1 MAPPTKRSKYSEAA
15 MNEKSL
21 KISAALK
28 VRQPQLKFQCPTAL
42 LVTPRLTL
50 QGSRTA
56 AVMDKERLNDPS
68 CKVLILPKQ
77 QDSPTSLDTPSELP
91 SIPQKPSFFDV
102 LPQILA
108 SCIALSSVPQ
118 AGINL
123 AFSGVLI
130 PQLAKDATIQGF
142 TKESASWVASIVAIA
157 QPIGALFVGPLMDAI
172 GRKKTCIVT
181 NIPILIGW
189 IIIYFTKSSLWP
201 IYLARALCG
210 FGSGMTT
217 VGLVYTAE
225 VSHSQYRSMLLSL
238 NSVNVAFGILLTT
251 ILGVYLDWHTCALLF
266 GGMTLISCG
275 LSFFIPESP
284 QWLVSFTSS
293 SRESIAKHVR
303 SLNRPEWLFKEE
315 WERLQESKSRRRTSS
330 EEEQNCSKSTLE
342 KFQEKI
348 AVFFE
353 RASMKPLT
361 VLFIIFFLQQTSG
374 TYVVI
379 FYTVNIFRALG
390 GNFGFGID
398 EYTATITLGVL
409 RFFMS
414 FVSAV
419 LSKVMGRRPIM
430 LISSL
435 GMCLSCAATAACLQL
450 NGITTINFQTRNQT
464 GPNVTESFLNVTAS
478 SLNVTTSAL
487 DHVQV
492 ISSWWILISIL
503 SFVVAGSIGHMVI
516 PWTLMGELLP
526 TKIRASGSG
535 LMVSYSSF
543 LLFAV
548 IKTFPGLLDYTTL
561 PVLFVSY
568 AVMSFVSAI
577 YVHLFLPETF
587 RKNFIE
593 IAQMFEKPSNI
604 AIND

>member
-1 MAPPTKRSKYSEAA
+1 
-15 MNEKSL
+15 
-21 KISAALK
+21 
-28 VRQPQLKFQCPTAL
+28 
-42 LVTPRLTL
+42 
-50 QGSRTA
+50 
-56 AVMDKERLNDPS
+56 MDKERLNDPS
-68 CKVLILPKQ
+68 CRALILPKQ
-77 QDSPTSLDTPSELP
+77 QDSPTSADTTTDLP
-91 SIPQKPSFFDV
+91 LVPQKPSYLDV

-130 PQLAKDATIQGF
+130 PQLAKDETIHGF

-172 GRKKTCIVT
+172 GRRKTCIVT

-189 IIIYFTKSSLWP
+189 IIIYFTKSNLWP

-225 VSHSQYRSMLLSL
+225 VSHSQYRPMLLSL
-238 NSVNVAFGILLTT
+238 NSVNVALGILLTT

-266 GGMTLISCG
+266 GAMALVSGG

-284 QWLVSFTSS
+284 QWLISFTPSS
-293 SRESIAKHVR
+293 NESIAKHVR

-315 WERLQESKSRRRTSS
+315 WERLQESKSRRRTST
-330 EEEQNCSKSTLE
+330 EEEQNRSKSTLR
-342 KFQEKI
+342 KLQEKI

-353 RASMKPLT
+353 RSSLKPMT
-361 VLFIIFFLQQTSG
+361 VLLIIFFLQQTSG

-409 RFFMS
+409 RFIMS

-430 LISSL
+430 LISSV
-435 GMCLSCAATAACLQL
+435 GMGFSCVVTAVCLHL
-450 NGITTINFQTRNQT
+450 NGITTINFQTANQT
-464 GPNVTESFLNVTAS
+464 LSNVTVSAVDVAS
-478 SLNVTTSAL
+478 GTVHA
-487 DHVQV
+487 V
-492 ISSWWILISIL
+492 SSWWILISIL

-535 LMVSYSSF
+535 IMVSYSSL

-561 PVLFVSY
+561 PVLFISY
-568 AVMSFVSAI
+568 AVMSFVSAF
-577 YVHLFLPETF
+577 YVQTIPS
-587 RKNFIE
+587 RNFP
-593 IAQMFEKPSNI
+593 QKLR
-604 AIND
+604 